1 MTVRDVRIVEVG
13 PRDGLQNE
21 HARLPADVKVA
32 FIAALATAGLPLIE
46 CGAFVHP
53 ARVPQ
58 MADSDEVSRAAV
70 KHPAVLAAGTRLTA
84 LVPNLRGLERA
95 MAAGLT
101 EVAVFAAASD
111 TFSRRNINQSIDAS
125 LVGYQ
130 EVCATAL
137 ASGLR
142 VRGYVSTV
150 FGCPYE
156 GSVPVATVHRVAE
169 ALLAMGA
176 DEVVLSDTIGVG
188 HPGQVRQ
195 VLAALRDYL
204 PWERVALHFHD
215 TRGTALA
222 NVLVSLEADVSSFDA
237 SAGGLGGCPFA
248 PGASGN
254 LATEDLVYMLDGLG
268 LRTGVSLERV
278 AAASAGIAP
287 HIDHPLPSRV
297 FQALR
302 TPAGAAP
309 LTRPTARR

>member
-1 MTVRDVRIVEVG
+1 MTERDVTIVDVG

-21 HARLPADVKVA
+21 RVHLSTDVKVA
-32 FIAALATAGLPLIE
+32 FIAALASAGLPVIE

-53 ARVPQ
+53 VRVPQ
-58 MADSDEVSRAAV
+58 MADSDDVCRAV
-70 KHPAVLAAGTRLTA
+70 VGHPSIVASGTRLTA
-84 LVPNLRGLERA
+84 LVPNLRGLGRA

-111 TFSRRNINQSIDAS
+111 TFSRRNINQSIEAS
-125 LVGYQ
+125 LAGYQ
-130 EVCATAL
+130 DVCSVAH

-156 GSVPVATVHRVAE
+156 GPVPVATVVRVAE

-176 DEVVLSDTIGVG
+176 GEIVLSDTIGVA
-188 HPGQVRQ
+188 HPGQVRE
-195 VLAALRDYL
+195 VLATLRDHL
-204 PWERVALHFHD
+204 PWDRIALHVHD

-222 NVLVSLEADVSSFDA
+222 NVLVSLDADVRTFDA
-237 SAGGLGGCPFA
+237 AAGGLGGCPFA
-248 PGASGN
+248 PGATGN

-268 LRTGVSLERV
+268 LRTGVSLDGV
-278 AAASAGIAP
+278 AAASRGIAP

-297 FQALR
+297 LQSLNASTR
-302 TPAGAAP
+302 PSAAP
-309 LTRPTARR
+309 